1 MHLGENADEQKP
13 DNEPTRTSELAAAAS
28 KVKNGS
34 VVHIK
39 MRQLED
45 EEGAGEE
52 GEDKGQKG
60 VAQVR
65 LNCCRGQ

>member
-1 MHLGENADEQKP
+1 MHLGEKADEQKL
-13 DNEPTRTSELAAAAS
+13 DNETTRTSECVAS
-28 KVKNGS
+28 KGKNGS

-39 MRQLED
+39 MRQLDD
-45 EEGAGEE
+45 EKGAGEE

-65 LNCCRGQ
+65 FNCCRGQ